1 MHPLANAG
9 LSAAAVTVLT
19 WALSTFAHTTIPADV
34 ASALVA
40 LAAAAVHGGALLLPV
55 KAQDVVAAVTKVPEA
70 PAASPI
76 NPSNL
81 AAGH

>member
-9 LSAAAVTVLT
+9 LSASAVTVLT
-19 WALSTFAHTTIPADV
+19 WGLSLVHVTLPADV
-34 ASALVA
+34 ATALVA
-40 LAAAAVHGGALLLPV
+40 LMAAAVHGISILLPT
-55 KAQDVVAAVTKVPEA
+55 KAQQVVEATLAPA
-70 PAASPI
+70 PAASPV